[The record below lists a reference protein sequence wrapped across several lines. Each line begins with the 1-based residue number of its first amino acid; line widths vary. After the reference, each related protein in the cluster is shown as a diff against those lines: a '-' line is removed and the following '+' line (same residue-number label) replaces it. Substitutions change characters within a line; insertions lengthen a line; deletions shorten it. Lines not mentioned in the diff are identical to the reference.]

1 MTKPQLWTKDFILI
15 SLNNFFTHIVFYILM
30 VTIAL
35 YVTKEFDTSPSMSGL
50 SIGIFVL
57 ASLVARIF
65 AGKYMDRI
73 GRKRAMI
80 GALIVF
86 TIAMF
91 LHILANSFALLMLI
105 RLIHGASHGFI
116 TTIAGAIVANLIPDE
131 RRGEGTGYYATSMNL
146 AMAIGP
152 FIGLL
157 VSEHAS
163 FQIIFLVGTLIAVI
177 DLGLSLFLNVPEA
190 DHSIIPDQ
198 KTTKWHWKD
207 FIEPRALPISNIL
220 FIMTLAY
227 ASLLSFLSLYAREI
241 KLVETASYF
250 FVVYAAAL
258 LISRPFTGKWF
269 DKYGENKLT
278 YPLIVCLAIG
288 FILLSQAQNE
298 ILFLLSG
305 AFIGIGY
312 GTLLS
317 NFQAI
322 AIQQSPSD
330 RKALATSTFF
340 MFLDLAN
347 GIGPYLMGIV
357 IGWIS
362 FQHLYLSVAIWML
375 VSMALYYFAH
385 GKKASS
391 QRKNVEE
398 KMAEQ

>member
-1 MTKPQLWTKDFILI
+1 MTKPKLWTKDFILI
-15 SLNNFFTHIVFYILM
+15 ALNNFLTHIVFYILM
-30 VTIAL
+30 VTMAL
-35 YVTKEFDTSPSMSGL
+35 YVTNEFHTSHSMAGL

-73 GRKRAMI
+73 GRKRSMI

-86 TIAMF
+86 VIAMF
-91 LHILANSFALLMLI
+91 LHLLIDQFALFMLI

-116 TTIAGAIVANLIPDE
+116 TTIAGAIVADLIPNE

-152 FIGLL
+152 FIGLY

-163 FQIIFLVGTLIAVI
+163 FQIIFLVGTIIAVI
-177 DLGLSLFLNVPEA
+177 DLILSLFLKVPKSN
-190 DHSIIPDQ
+190 HSTGTVQ
-198 KTTKWHWKD
+198 KTQKWNWKD
-207 FIEPRALPISNIL
+207 FIEPRALPISNML

-227 ASLLSFLSLYAREI
+227 ASLLSFLSIYAREI
-241 KLVETASYF
+241 GLVKVSSYF
-250 FVVYAAAL
+250 FMAYAVAL
-258 LISRPFTGKWF
+258 LVSRPFTGKWF
-269 DKYGENKLT
+269 DKYGENKVT
-278 YPLIVCLAIG
+278 YPLIICLAIG
-288 FILLSQAQNE
+288 FILLSQAQNGPV
-298 ILFLLSG
+298 FLISG
-305 AFIGIGY
+305 ALIGIGY
-312 GTLLS
+312 GTVLS

-357 IGWIS
+357 IGFMS
-362 FQHLYLSVAIWML
+362 FQQLYLSVAIWMFICL
-375 VSMALYYFAH
+375 GLYYFIH
-385 GKKASS
+385 GKNASVK
-391 QRKNVEE
+391 RRALEE
-398 KMAEQ
+398 NAIE